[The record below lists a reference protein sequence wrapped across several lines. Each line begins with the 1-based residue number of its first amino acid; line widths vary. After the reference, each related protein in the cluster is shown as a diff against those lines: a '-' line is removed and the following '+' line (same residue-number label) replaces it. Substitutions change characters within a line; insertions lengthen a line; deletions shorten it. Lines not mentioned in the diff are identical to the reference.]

1 MHSIFTS
8 STVPLFSSPL
18 LSLYFPFPL
27 LGIARISRPVGSKD
41 SAPPSP
47 DRKISSRGPSNGTST
62 GKKISNGSTSGSVTG
77 EKSAVGDKNRDR
89 RRGAERKEGDRKDGD
104 RPTRGPG
111 GERERRDRGGRER
124 DPANKVYR
132 NLTVR
137 YAMLSTGTASAP
149 ATSFHPS
156 TPPFFPTFLLYSSP
170 IFSPPSP
177 CFPSTSLPSL

>member
-1 MHSIFTS
+1 MHSMLTTSTPIFLS
-8 STVPLFSSPL
+8 LL
-18 LSLYFPFPL
+18 LSSIRLS
-27 LGIARISRPVGSKD
+27 GIARISRPAGSKD

-124 DPANKVYR
+124 DPANKVCR
-132 NLTVR
+132 NLTV
-137 YAMLSTGTASAP
+137 YYTVHSLNTALAP
-149 ATSFHPS
+149 APFIHPS
-156 TPPFFPTFLLYSSP
+156 IAP
-170 IFSPPSP
+170 
-177 CFPSTSLPSL
+177 FPSTFLSLLSSQSFVLLPLPPFSLM